1 MKWYPIPP
9 YRPSES
15 WVIHNEKGEFVAT
28 FEDRKECEKVCELWN
43 SQSYNRPLTVSA
55 SNIIVESF
63 KTPKTNHNL

>member
-15 WVIHNEKGEFVAT
+15 WEIHNEKGEYIAT

-43 SQSYNRPLTVSA
+43 SQSYNYLTST
-55 SNIIVESF
+55 SS
-63 KTPKTNHNL
+63 PYDHQR